1 MHKLGKYNRL
11 SRYFFAALIIPL
23 LSALT
28 VSMTTAVAP
37 ISQSYLTSKPIPV
50 GSLVSMMDGATDQVE
65 GAASS
70 NAKNLIGVTVNEGA
84 PITITTGALDQTL
97 VATNGV
103 VPALVS
109 DINGVIENGDQITAS
124 PIVGV
129 GMKATSNAKIVGVAQ
144 STMTGSGKQ
153 TIKDERG
160 EDQEVNIGQISLL
173 VSVGYHYQQ
182 PDKTLIPPAFQN
194 IANSVAGKK
203 VDPLPILI
211 SLAIFIITMVVVVS
225 IIYSIIRNSIISI
238 GRNPMAQSAVY
249 RSIIQLSAI
258 VFALIGGGVLAI
270 YFVLTKM

>member
-1 MHKLGKYNRL
+1 ML
-11 SRYFFAALIIPL
+11 F
-23 LSALT
+23 
-28 VSMTTAVAP
+28 VSSSVTRAVAP
-37 ISQSYLTSKPIPV
+37 LSQSYLTATPLPL
-50 GSLVSMMDGATDQVE
+50 GSLVSLKENATDQVE
-65 GAASS
+65 GATTS

-84 PITITTGALDQTL
+84 PITITTNSPDQTL
-97 VATNGV
+97 VATGGV

-109 DINGVIENGDQITAS
+109 DINGKIEPGDQITAS
-124 PIVGV
+124 PITGV
-129 GMKATSNAKIVGVAQ
+129 GMKATANAKIVGVAQ
-144 STMTGSGKQ
+144 SNMSGNSKQ
-153 TIKDERG
+153 TIKG
-160 EDQEVNIGQISLL
+160 EDNTDEEVEVGQVSLL

-249 RSIIQLSAI
+249 RSVIQLSAI
-258 VFALIGGGVLAI
+258 VFALIGGGVIAI
-270 YFVLTKM
+270 YFVLTQM